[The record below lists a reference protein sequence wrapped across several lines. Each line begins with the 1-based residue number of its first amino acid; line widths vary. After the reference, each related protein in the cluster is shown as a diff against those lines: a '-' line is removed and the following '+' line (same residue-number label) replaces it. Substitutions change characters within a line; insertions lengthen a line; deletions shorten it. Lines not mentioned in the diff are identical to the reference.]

1 MPKTDPRER
10 GEGPSTAGMKTS
22 KLKPYP
28 VWRIQ
33 LAFFMDKLTR
43 FNFNEAFGVWRFEEW
58 LASQRVNERRID
70 LDDLQALLREKGSN
84 YARAFARGMAM
95 LGIVAVI
102 FLILSFL
109 YYITYVGEP
118 RVVNPGPTTQPI
130 PPTMSI
136 PTQVVPFKDY
146 ETLPQAEAID
156 LRGQPNV
163 INVALLGEGYGAR
176 YMRDYGVILDASWE
190 QVGQS
195 LDYTRVNPPTT
206 NSSWFL
212 LEVNRVQYNLN
223 VRQGFIVLPENGTAP
238 TYIYVMDQD
247 GTMWRTRLSSEPL
260 VELQQAIDA
269 LPFEIAPNKDLALTL
284 R

>member
-1 MPKTDPRER
+1 MPQDPREP
-10 GEGPSTAGMKTS
+10 GKGPSTSGMKTS

-28 VWRIQ
+28 IWRIQ

-58 LASQRVNERRID
+58 LDKQRVGERRID
-70 LDDLQALLREKGSN
+70 LDDLQALLREHGSD
-84 YARAFARGMAM
+84 YARAFARGMAA
-95 LGIVAVI
+95 LGVVALI
-102 FLILSFL
+102 ALILGFL
-109 YYITYVGEP
+109 YFITYVGTP

-130 PPTMSI
+130 PPTMVI

-156 LRGQPNV
+156 LREQPNV

-176 YMRDYGVILDASWE
+176 YMRDYGVIIDETWE

-195 LDYTRVNPPTT
+195 LDYTRVTPPAPNAT
-206 NSSWFL
+206 WFL
-212 LEVNRVQYNLN
+212 LEVNRVQYSLN
-223 VRQGFIVLPENGTAP
+223 VRQGFIVLPENGTFP
-238 TYIYVMDQD
+238 TFIYMMDEN
-247 GTMWRTRLSSEPL
+247 GTMWRTRISSEPF
-260 VELQQAIDA
+260 VELQKAIDA
-269 LPFEIAPNKDLALTL
+269 LPFEIAPNPELALTL